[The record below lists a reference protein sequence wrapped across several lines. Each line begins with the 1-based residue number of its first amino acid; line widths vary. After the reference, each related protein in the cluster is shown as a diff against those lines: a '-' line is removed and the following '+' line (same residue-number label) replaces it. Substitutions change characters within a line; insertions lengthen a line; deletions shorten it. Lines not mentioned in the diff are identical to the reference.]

1 VRTRVEEL
9 PESRVRLEVEVPESD
24 VRHAVEHAASDLA
37 GSIRVPGFRKGRVPL
52 PVVMARVGRETLMSE
67 AVRSHIDG
75 WFWNAAATSGLRP
88 ISRPEVEFEGLPAD
102 DGPFRFT
109 ATVSVLPKPEV
120 ADWTELEVPAYE
132 PEVPPELVDAEI
144 EQLRASVAEL
154 VPAGDRR
161 VQEGDVVVLDIVG
174 DEVPAQRDYVVD
186 VGSGRLVEEI
196 EETLIGASAGET
208 KEVELEVGEG
218 KTATVGVTVKDVKEK
233 RLPEADDA
241 LARAASEF
249 DTIAELREEIEA
261 RLREQ
266 VEAELEVKFRE
277 DAVDALVA
285 ASPVDGA
292 GPLVDRRA
300 VELWAGLTRSLEQRG
315 ISPETYLT
323 MTGQSQEQVLAR
335 MRAEA
340 ERSVKRE
347 IVLDAV
353 ADKLGVD
360 VSDEE
365 IESLIREQAAES
377 GDDPEQTLAAMRG
390 HGSFEQLRGDLRLR
404 KALDEVVAGVK
415 RIPADVAAARE
426 KLWTPEKE
434 EKGGAGMKIWTP
446 EREEAR

>member
-1 VRTRVEEL
+1 VRTKVEEL

-24 VRHAVEHAASDLA
+24 VQHAVEHAASDLA

-52 PVVMARVGRETLMSE
+52 PVVMARVGRETVMSE
-67 AVRSHIDG
+67 AVRSHIDA
-75 WFWNAAATSGLRP
+75 WFWSAAATSGLRP

-102 DGPFRFT
+102 SGPFRFT
-109 ATVSVLPKPEV
+109 ATVSVLPKPDV
-120 ADWTELEVPAYE
+120 ADWTGLEVPAYE
-132 PEVPPELVDAEI
+132 SEVPPELVEAEI
-144 EQLRASVAEL
+144 EGLRASVAEL
-154 VPAGDRR
+154 VPGGDRPVR
-161 VQEGDVVVLDIVG
+161 ENDTVVLDIVG
-174 DEVPAQRDYVVD
+174 DEVPAQRDYVVE

-196 EETLIGASAGET
+196 EEALVGVSAGET
-208 KEVELEVGEG
+208 REVELEIGEG
-218 KTATVGVTVKDVKEK
+218 KTATVAVTVKDVKEK
-233 RLPEADDA
+233 VLPEADDE
-241 LARAASEF
+241 LARAATEF
-249 DTIAELREEIEA
+249 DTIAELREDIEA
-261 RLREQ
+261 RLRDQ
-266 VEAELEVKFRE
+266 IEAELEVKFRE
-277 DAVDALVA
+277 DAIDALVA

-292 GPLVDRRA
+292 DPLVDRRA

-353 ADKLGVD
+353 ADKLSLE

-365 IESLIREQAAES
+365 IETLIREQAAEG
-377 GDDPEQTLAAMRG
+377 GDDPDQAVAVMRG
-390 HGSFEQLRGDLRLR
+390 HGGFEQLRADLRLK
-404 KALDEVVAGVK
+404 KALDEIVAAVK
-415 RIPADVAAARE
+415 RIPADLAAARE
-426 KLWTPEKE
+426 KLWTPEK

>member
-1 VRTRVEEL
+1 
-9 PESRVRLEVEVPESD
+9 
-24 VRHAVEHAASDLA
+24 
-37 GSIRVPGFRKGRVPL
+37 
-52 PVVMARVGRETLMSE
+52 
-67 AVRSHIDG
+67 
-75 WFWNAAATSGLRP
+75 
-88 ISRPEVEFEGLPAD
+88 
-102 DGPFRFT
+102 
-109 ATVSVLPKPEV
+109 
-120 ADWTELEVPAYE
+120 
-132 PEVPPELVDAEI
+132 
-144 EQLRASVAEL
+144 
-154 VPAGDRR
+154 
-161 VQEGDVVVLDIVG
+161 
-174 DEVPAQRDYVVD
+174 

-196 EETLIGASAGET
+196 EDALIGASAGET
-208 KEVELEVGEG
+208 KEVDLEIGEG
-218 KTATVGVTVKDVKEK
+218 KTATVAVTVKDVKEK
-233 RLPEADDA
+233 VLPEADDG

-249 DTIAELREEIEA
+249 DTIAELRAEIEA

-365 IESLIREQAAES
+365 IEGLIREQAAES
-377 GDDPEQTLAAMRG
+377 GDDPDQVIAVMRG
-390 HGSFEQLRGDLRLR
+390 HGGFDQLRADLRLK
-404 KALDEVVAGVK
+404 KALDEIVSAVK
-415 RIPADVAAARE
+415 RIPADLAAARE
-426 KLWTPEKE
+426 KLWTPEK

>member
-1 VRTRVEEL
+1 MRTKVEEL

-24 VRHAVEHAASDLA
+24 VQHAVEHAASDLA

-67 AVRSHIDG
+67 AVRSHIDA
-75 WFWNAAATSGLRP
+75 WFWSAAATSGLRP

-102 DGPFRFT
+102 TGPFRFT
-109 ATVSVLPKPEV
+109 ATVSVMPKPDV
-120 ADWTELEVPAYE
+120 ADWTGLEVPAYE
-132 PEVPPELVDAEI
+132 PEVPPELVEAEI
-144 EQLRASVAEL
+144 EGLRASVAEL
-154 VPAGDRR
+154 VPGGDRPVR
-161 VQEGDVVVLDIVG
+161 EDDTVVLDIVG
-174 DEVPAQRDYVVD
+174 DEVPAQRDYVVE

-196 EETLIGASAGET
+196 EEALVGASAGET
-208 KEVELEVGEG
+208 KQVELEIGEG
-218 KTATVGVTVKDVKEK
+218 KTATVAVTVKDVKEK
-233 RLPEADDA
+233 VLPEADDE
-241 LARAASEF
+241 LARAATEF
-249 DTIAELREEIEA
+249 DTIAELREDIEA
-261 RLREQ
+261 RLRDQ
-266 VEAELEVKFRE
+266 IEAELEVKFRE
-277 DAVDALVA
+277 DAIDAVVA
-285 ASPVDGA
+285 ASPVDGVD
-292 GPLVDRRA
+292 PLVDRRA

-353 ADKLGVD
+353 ADKLSLE

-365 IESLIREQAAES
+365 IETLIREQAAEG
-377 GDDPEQTLAAMRG
+377 GDDPDQAVALMRG
-390 HGSFEQLRGDLRLR
+390 HGGFEQLRADLRLK
-404 KALDEVVAGVK
+404 KALDEIVAAVK
-415 RIPADVAAARE
+415 RIPADLAAARE
-426 KLWTPEKE
+426 KLWTPEK

>member
-1 VRTRVEEL
+1 VRTKVEEL

-24 VRHAVEHAASDLA
+24 VQHAVEHAASDLA

-52 PVVMARVGRETLMSE
+52 PVVMARVGRETVMSE
-67 AVRSHIDG
+67 AVRSHIDA
-75 WFWNAAATSGLRP
+75 WFWSAAATSGLRP

-102 DGPFRFT
+102 SGPFRFT
-109 ATVSVLPKPEV
+109 ATVSVLPKPDV
-120 ADWTELEVPAYE
+120 ADWTGLEVPAYE
-132 PEVPPELVDAEI
+132 SEVPPELVEAEI
-144 EQLRASVAEL
+144 EGLRASVAEL
-154 VPAGDRR
+154 VPGGDRPVR
-161 VQEGDVVVLDIVG
+161 ENDTVVLDIVG
-174 DEVPAQRDYVVD
+174 DEVPAQRDYVVE

-196 EETLIGASAGET
+196 EEALVGASAGET
-208 KEVELEVGEG
+208 KEVELEIGEG
-218 KTATVGVTVKDVKEK
+218 KTATVAVTVKDVKEK
-233 RLPEADDA
+233 VLPEADDE
-241 LARAASEF
+241 LARAATEF
-249 DTIAELREEIEA
+249 DTIAELREDIEA
-261 RLREQ
+261 RLRDQ
-266 VEAELEVKFRE
+266 IEAELEVKFRE
-277 DAVDALVA
+277 DAIDAVVA

-292 GPLVDRRA
+292 DPLVDRRA

-353 ADKLGVD
+353 ADKLSLE

-365 IESLIREQAAES
+365 IETLIREQAAEG
-377 GDDPEQTLAAMRG
+377 GDDPDQAVAVMRG
-390 HGSFEQLRGDLRLR
+390 HGGFEQLRADLRLK
-404 KALDEVVAGVK
+404 KALDEIVAAVK
-415 RIPADVAAARE
+415 RIPADLAAARE
-426 KLWTPEKE
+426 KLWTPEK

>member
-1 VRTRVEEL
+1 VRTKVEEL

-24 VRHAVEHAASDLA
+24 VQHAVEHAATDLA

-75 WFWNAAATSGLRP
+75 WFWSAAATSGLRP

-102 DGPFRFT
+102 SGPFRFT

-120 ADWTELEVPAYE
+120 ADWTELEVPAFE
-132 PEVPPELVDAEI
+132 PEVPSELVDAEI
-144 EQLRASVAEL
+144 ERLRASVAEL
-154 VPAGDRR
+154 VPAGDRPVR
-161 VQEGDVVVLDIVG
+161 EGDTVVLDIVG
-174 DEVPAQRDYVVD
+174 DEVPAQHDYVVD

-196 EETLIGASAGET
+196 EEALVGASAGET
-208 KEVELEVGEG
+208 KEVELEIGDG
-218 KTATVGVTVKDVKEK
+218 KTATVAVTVKDVKEK
-233 RLPEADDA
+233 LLPEADDE
-241 LARAASEF
+241 LAKAASEF
-249 DTIAELREEIEA
+249 DTIAELRGEVAARLGEEIA
-261 RLREQ
+261 
-266 VEAELEVKFRE
+266 AELEVKFRE

-292 GPLVDRRA
+292 DPLVDRRA
-300 VELWAGLTRSLEQRG
+300 VELWTGLARSLEQRG

-347 IVLDAV
+347 IVLDAA
-353 ADKLGVD
+353 ADKLGVE

-365 IESLIREQAAES
+365 IETLIREQAAES
-377 GDDPEQTLAAMRG
+377 GDDPDQAVAVMRG
-390 HGSFEQLRGDLRLR
+390 HGGFEQLRADLRLK
-404 KALDEVVAGVK
+404 KALDEIVAAVK
-415 RIPADVAAARE
+415 RIPADLAAARE

-434 EKGGAGMKIWTP
+434 KGGAGMKIWTP
-446 EREEAR
+446 DREEAR

>member
-1 VRTRVEEL
+1 VRTKVEEL

-24 VRHAVEHAASDLA
+24 VQHAVEHAATDLA

-75 WFWNAAATSGLRP
+75 WFWSAAATSGLRP

-102 DGPFRFT
+102 NGPFRFT

-120 ADWTELEVPAYE
+120 ADWTELEVPAFE
-132 PEVPPELVDAEI
+132 PEVPSELVEAEI
-144 EQLRASVAEL
+144 ERLRASVAEL
-154 VPAGDRR
+154 VPAGDRPVR
-161 VQEGDVVVLDIVG
+161 EGDTVVLDIVG
-174 DEVPAQRDYVVD
+174 DEVPAQHDYVVD

-196 EETLIGASAGET
+196 EEALVGASAGET
-208 KEVELEVGEG
+208 KQVELEIGEG
-218 KTATVGVTVKDVKEK
+218 KTATVAVTVKDVKEK
-233 RLPEADDA
+233 LLPEADDE
-241 LARAASEF
+241 LAKAASEF
-249 DTIAELREEIEA
+249 DTIAELRGEIAARLGEEIA
-261 RLREQ
+261 
-266 VEAELEVKFRE
+266 AELDVKFRE

-292 GPLVDRRA
+292 DPLVDRRA
-300 VELWAGLTRSLEQRG
+300 VELWAGLARSLEQRG

-353 ADKLGVD
+353 ADKLGVE

-365 IESLIREQAAES
+365 IETLIREQAAES
-377 GDDPEQTLAAMRG
+377 GDDPDEAVTVMRG
-390 HGSFEQLRGDLRLR
+390 HGGFEQLRADLRLK
-404 KALDEVVAGVK
+404 KALDEIVAAVK
-415 RIPADVAAARE
+415 RIPADLAAARE
-426 KLWTPEKE
+426 KLWTPEK